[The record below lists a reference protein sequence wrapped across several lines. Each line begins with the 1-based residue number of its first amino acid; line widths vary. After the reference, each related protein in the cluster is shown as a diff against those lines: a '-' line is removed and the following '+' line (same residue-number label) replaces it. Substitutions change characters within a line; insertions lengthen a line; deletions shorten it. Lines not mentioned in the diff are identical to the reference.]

1 MITVTTML
9 NLAQEEVRQ
18 LREEGAEVA
27 ALEALLA
34 EVEGADDA
42 RRAEIASAFWAAA
55 EPLRAALHNSATE
68 PSNLAG
74 IRAAR
79 ADGPRRL
86 RGIHDDVLADRL
98 LGAWLGRCAGCML
111 GKPVEGR
118 TREQIEVIL
127 GAAGWSE
134 LDNYFPPLDPA
145 PEGMYYPRPDDP
157 CLLGNIAY
165 SARDDDTDYTVLGFH
180 LLEAHGPDFT
190 TANVADAW
198 LNRLPYH
205 QTYTAERVAYR
216 NLVDEVP
223 IPDTATVMNPYREWI
238 GAQIRADGFG
248 YGAPGWPEKAA
259 EFAFRDAA
267 LSHTKNGIYGEM
279 YFAALIAACL
289 VGDNL
294 QEAIHIALTEV
305 PAQSRFAE
313 MVRHVVAW
321 CAQDAD
327 WDTTWKRIMAAYG
340 NYHPVHTINNAA
352 LVLAGLL
359 HSGGDFGRAIC
370 LSVWGGLDTDCNGA
384 TAGSVM
390 GALLGAAALPKQ
402 WTEPLQDTLHSAVQ
416 GFHVNRISHL
426 AQRTMEV
433 AEKVL
438 AG

>member
-1 MITVTTML
+1 MISVTSML
-9 NLAQEEVRQ
+9 SLAREEIVQ

-27 ALEALLA
+27 PLEVLLQRADHAETCCRA
-34 EVEGADDA
+34 EV
-42 RRAEIASAFWAAA
+42 AEAFWAQA
-55 EPLRAALHNSATE
+55 EALRVALHDSPSE
-68 PSNLAG
+68 PSDLAG
-74 IRAAR
+74 IHAAR

-86 RGIHDDVLADRL
+86 SVVHDEALADRL

-118 TREQIEVIL
+118 TREQIEAIL
-127 GAAGWSE
+127 QAAGWSA
-134 LDNYFPPLDPA
+134 LDNYFPPLDSV
-145 PEGMYYPRPDDP
+145 PEGLHYPRPDDP
-157 CLLGNIAY
+157 CLLGNITHGV
-165 SARDDDTDYTVLGFH
+165 RDDDTDYTVLGFH

-190 TANVADAW
+190 TRHVAEAW

-223 IPDTATVMNPYREWI
+223 VPETAVVMNPYREWI

-289 VGDNL
+289 ATEDL
-294 QEAIHIALTEV
+294 DEAIQLALTEV
-305 PAQSRFAE
+305 PAESRFAD
-313 MVRHVVAW
+313 MVRQVVAW
-321 CAQDAD
+321 CAEDAD
-327 WDTTWKRIMAAYG
+327 WDATWGRTMGAYG
-340 NYHPVHTINNAA
+340 GYHPVHTINNAA

-359 HSGGDFGRAIC
+359 HSGGDFGKAIC

-390 GALLGAAALPKQ
+390 GALLGGEALPKL

-416 GFHVNRISHL
+416 GFHVSRISHL
-426 AQRTMEV
+426 AQRTLEV